1 MLGSRYK
8 SLFIF
13 FCGLIS
19 ACTSMQINHSMP
31 VAVSSQEKVFVA
43 PFNNLTETPQAEER
57 AAAITAN
64 LLRARGMQNVVLY
77 RNPNTRTLLIP
88 TLTSSMTSREI
99 VQMARKLNADTII
112 CGSVSEWTYKVGLDG
127 EPVVGV
133 TINLV
138 DAQSGQVKWSAV
150 GSRSGGS
157 RAALS
162 AEGQK
167 LIRDML
173 NTITVR

>member
-1 MLGSRYK
+1 MLRLSRMMV
-8 SLFIF
+8 LFF
-13 FCGLIS
+13 SGLLA
-19 ACTSMQINHSMP
+19 ACTSLQVNHSTP
-31 VAVSSQEKVFVA
+31 IAASSQEKVLVA

-64 LLRARGMQNVVLY
+64 LLRARGIHNVMLY
-77 RNPNTRTLLIP
+77 RNAKIKPLLIP
-88 TLTSSMTSREI
+88 TLVPSMTTAE
-99 VQMARKLNADTII
+99 MMGAARKMDADVIVT
-112 CGSVSEWTYKVGLDG
+112 GSVSEWTYKVGLDG

-133 TINLV
+133 TINWV
-138 DAQSGQVKWSAV
+138 DAHTGQVKWSAV

-173 NTITVR
+173 STVIVR

>member
-1 MLGSRYK
+1 MSRL
-8 SLFIF
+8 SRMMVLCFS
-13 FCGLIS
+13 GVLA
-19 ACTSMQINHSMP
+19 ACTSLQVNHSAP
-31 VAVSSQEKVFVA
+31 IAASSQERIVVA

-64 LLRARGMQNVVLY
+64 LLRARGMNDIVVY
-77 RNPNTRTLLIP
+77 KNPKMKPLLIP
-88 TLTSSMTSREI
+88 TLAPSMTTAEMLG
-99 VQMARKLNADTII
+99 MARKMGADTMIT
-112 CGSVSEWTYKVGLDG
+112 GSVNEWTYKVGLDG

-133 TINLV
+133 TINWV
-138 DAQSGQVKWSAV
+138 DARTGQVKWSAV

-157 RAALS
+157 RSALS

-173 NTITVR
+173 STVIVR